1 MSYDSPHTEDIPTT
15 KVLEGLGRL
24 HPFVLVASADGK
36 IAWMN
41 DRLRANFENNSS
53 RLFVP
58 KREQL
63 GALRDGLCAPVPSE
77 AVELHVEA
85 EDGTQVCVD
94 ANAVAMTAGAPD
106 DRHYVVIARPQTERD
121 EAARALEGAI
131 SVLSQILENSPNGV
145 IATDRSGYISYVN
158 TRAARFLGRG
168 RPDLVGRPVA
178 IFVAQFR
185 KTAELVDK
193 LRHAA
198 DWEQE
203 EVEFV
208 GPKRNLWLSVSTRP
222 LKDDAGRGNGIV
234 WYLQDISERR
244 LVQEELERKN
254 QELESYVDSVAHD
267 LRSPLVSLLGF
278 TGLLREDYETQLDE
292 QGHRFLDR
300 IQEAGRTM
308 DALIHDLLE
317 LSRIRKP
324 SDARPFLDP
333 LSVLEQLAAEFKLRL
348 EEQGIELSL
357 PPAAPIMQ
365 IDGTRLYQVLSN
377 LVGNAAKHGFG
388 DGERSSAPR
397 ISIEIHE
404 LEDNHEIVVSDN
416 GRGLPEED
424 HERVFQVFQTGHD
437 VRRSAGSHGIG
448 LAIVKKIAE
457 AHGGR
462 VWLASQP
469 GQGAS
474 FHVLFPAPET
484 PQVSTR

>member
-1 MSYDSPHTEDIPTT
+1 MHDSPHTEDIPTT

-41 DRLRANFENNSS
+41 DRLRANFESGSS
-53 RLFVP
+53 RAFVP

-63 GALRDGLCAPVPSE
+63 GALRDGLCAPVPPE
-77 AVELHVEA
+77 AVELQVEA

-94 ANAVAMTAGAPD
+94 ANAVAMTPGAPD
-106 DRHYVVIARPQTERD
+106 DRHYVVIARPQEERSD
-121 EAARALEGAI
+121 AARALEGTI
-131 SVLSQILENSPNGV
+131 SVLSQVLENSPNGV
-145 IATDRSGYISYVN
+145 IVTDRSGYISYVN
-158 TRAARFLGRG
+158 SRAAGFLGRD
-168 RPDLVGRPVA
+168 RRDLVGRPVA

-185 KTAELVDK
+185 ETSELVEK

-198 DWEQE
+198 DWECE

-208 GPKRNLWLSVSTRP
+208 GPTRNLWLSVSTRP
-222 LKDDAGRGNGIV
+222 LKDDANHRNGIV

-254 QELESYVDSVAHD
+254 QEMETYVNSVAHD

-278 TGLLREDYETQLDE
+278 TRLLREDYEAQLDE
-292 QGHRFLDR
+292 QGHRFLYR
-300 IQEAGRTM
+300 IEEAGHTM

-324 SDARPFLDP
+324 SEARPFLDP
-333 LSVLEQLAAEFKLRL
+333 RSVLEQLAAEFKLRL
-348 EEQGIELSL
+348 EEKKIELSL
-357 PPAAPIMQ
+357 PTAPPIMQ

-377 LVGNAAKHGFG
+377 LVGNATRHGFD
-388 DGERSSAPR
+388 DGEQCSAPR
-397 ISIEIHE
+397 ISIEIRE
-404 LEDNHEIVVSDN
+404 LEDTHEVVVSDN

-437 VRRSAGSHGIG
+437 VRRSTGSHGIG

-474 FHVLFPAPET
+474 FHVLFPAPEPT
-484 PQVSTR
+484 KLSAS